1 MNKMNA
7 QEIIDFLQSFD
18 LSINEIGCSLVDNLN
33 FSDLTPEQ
41 ISEIETKLGKC
52 KRLEDGFEDRDT
64 QIVTYYFPKHDCYI
78 KFSGYY
84 SSYGDNDYTDWS
96 EVRPI
101 TKTVVVYE

>member
-1 MNKMNA
+1 MNKMTA
-7 QEIIDFLQSFD
+7 QEIIDYLESFD
-18 LSINEIGCSLVDNLN
+18 LNTDGIAAALEDFGY
-33 FSDLTPEQ
+33 SDLTLEQ
-41 ISEIETKLGKC
+41 ISEIEAKLGKWEQV
-52 KRLEDGFEDRDT
+52 EDGFEDRDT
-64 QIVTYYFPKHDCYI
+64 QIATYHFPEHDCYI